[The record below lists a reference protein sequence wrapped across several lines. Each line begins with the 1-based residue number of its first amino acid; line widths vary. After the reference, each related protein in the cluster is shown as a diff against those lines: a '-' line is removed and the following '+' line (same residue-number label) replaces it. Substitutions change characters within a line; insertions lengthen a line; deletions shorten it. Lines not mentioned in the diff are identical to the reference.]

1 MVLENENQQ
10 DIEADAA
17 ARAFEAALLR
27 LDRLTATRLLT
38 APAGDGNGLQRIERL
53 VLPALER
60 IGQHWEQGGLAL
72 SQVYMSG
79 RICEELV
86 EQLLPAATSERG
98 EGPLIALA
106 VLEDHHLLGKRMVH
120 AVMRA
125 AGYAVRDYGRLDA
138 AGLVARVVAE
148 ADVDLLMIS
157 TLMLA
162 SALRVAKVR
171 ELLAAA
177 GRRLPIVVGGA
188 PFRLDETLWQ
198 EVGATAMGRSASAAP
213 AIIARLTGGAP

>member
-1 MVLENENQQ
+1 MKYDHQRNNET
-10 DIEADAA
+10 DAT

-27 LDRLTATRLLT
+27 LDRLAATRLLT

-60 IGQHWEQGGLAL
+60 IGQRWEQGDLAL

-86 EQLLPAATSERG
+86 IQLLPSATRERG
-98 EGPLIALA
+98 QRPLIALA

-125 AGYAVRDYGRLDA
+125 AGYDVRDYGRLDA

-157 TLMLA
+157 ALMLP

-171 ELLAAA
+171 EMLAAA

-188 PFRLDETLWQ
+188 PFRMDATLWQ